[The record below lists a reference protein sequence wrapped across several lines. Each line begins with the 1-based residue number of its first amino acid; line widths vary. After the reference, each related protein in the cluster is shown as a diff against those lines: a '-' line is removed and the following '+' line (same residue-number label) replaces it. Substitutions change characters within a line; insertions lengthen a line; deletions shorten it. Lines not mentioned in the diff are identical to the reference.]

1 MKKEFALLLCV
12 LVVLAF
18 LSACGMA
25 RAKQDQLEVQGGEP
39 ISYQC
44 EGGERIVARYYS
56 LSDKSLHF
64 VKVTMPDGQEYTLP
78 NVLSASGARYTN
90 DHLWVWWT
98 KGESAFAETRDQSGE
113 WYVEYESCQQIQ

>member
-1 MKKEFALLLCV
+1 MRRVSFLLLCV
-12 LVVLAF
+12 LVVVAY
-18 LSACGMA
+18 LSACA
-25 RAKQDQLEVQGGEP
+25 SAKQDRLEVEGGEP
-39 ISYQC
+39 IRYQC

-64 VKVTMPDGQEYTLP
+64 VKVTMPDGKEYTLP
-78 NVLSASGARYTN
+78 NVLSASGARYTD

-113 WYVEYESCQQIQ
+113 WHAAYEGCQQIQ